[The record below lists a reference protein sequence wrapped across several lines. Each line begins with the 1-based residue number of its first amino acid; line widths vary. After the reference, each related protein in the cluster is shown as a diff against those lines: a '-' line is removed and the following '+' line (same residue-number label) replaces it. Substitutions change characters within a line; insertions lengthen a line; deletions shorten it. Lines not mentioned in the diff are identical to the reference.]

1 MNTEELVNA
10 WKAEERI
17 AHIHGWDF
25 SHIRN
30 RYTEEED
37 LPWDYRETI
46 LRYLRPQMR
55 LLDIDTGGGEFLLSL
70 NHPHEN
76 TAATEGYPPNAELCR
91 DRLLN
96 AQRILE
102 QRGCVEGRIHRFL
115 LVARK

>member
-1 MNTEELVNA
+1 MNTEELINA

-25 SHIRN
+25 SHIRD

-37 LPWDYRETI
+37 LPWDYREII
-46 LRYLRPQMR
+46 LRYLRPEMR
-55 LLDIDTGGGEFLLSL
+55 LLK
-70 NHPHEN
+70 
-76 TAATEGYPPNAELCR
+76 
-91 DRLLN
+91 

-102 QRGCVEGRIHRFL
+102 KNGCIEGKIHRFL